1 MNNICIFLSVNA
13 IYAFANNQQPKR
25 EGQMSNYNILRA
37 WLQIGGSGPDYIN
50 RQVDMA
56 KDLNA
61 WSDCIGITTDEQ
73 NKPIGFKTLRDC
85 PLISIWRHQKLEKR
99 LSEIEKRKEKNYD
112 ELLSFLV
119 SIKNHWAI
127 QETVNQ

>member
-1 MNNICIFLSVNA
+1 
-13 IYAFANNQQPKR
+13 
-25 EGQMSNYNILRA
+25 MSNYNILRA

-99 LSEIEKRKEKNYD
+99 LSEIEKRKEKNHD
-112 ELLSFLV
+112 ELLLFLV
-119 SIKNHWAI
+119 SIKNHWAL